1 LLERNKEQTIDRTT
15 IPLWC
20 SLCSAAPHPFNS
32 QQWYVKLAL
41 KLLWERQL
49 GSASG
54 VEGYVNVLPAQGSFE
69 TLIHWTD
76 QVGGFVR
83 FCPGSPAEVY

>member
-1 LLERNKEQTIDRTT
+1 MDLVPFPLRSFLPLVNFSLLFFH
-15 IPLWC
+15 
-20 SLCSAAPHPFNS
+20 AYS

-49 GSASG
+49 GSAST
-54 VEGYVNVLPAQGSFE
+54 VEGYVKVLPAQGSFE

-76 QVGGFVR
+76 QVGRSIVL
-83 FCPGSPAEVY
+83 

>member
-1 LLERNKEQTIDRTT
+1 MFCL
-15 IPLWC
+15 
-20 SLCSAAPHPFNS
+20 AFS

-49 GSASG
+49 GSASV

-76 QVGGFVR
+76 QVGQFWR
-83 FCPGSPAEVY
+83 SADQC